1 MSEFLIVKPPR
12 GRAKIIFD
20 LEIVEPDTDGTSE
33 WSESSGIADSDDDV
47 SYISDPGITFE
58 SPDETSASDSDDDSS
73 AEGSDL
79 GEDTED
85 DDASSSSESLAEGES
100 RSDSDDDA
108 PAAPKTPK
116 FFIPKHHLEM
126 IESGEMTL
134 AELKKLEH
142 TDLLRVATHPKM
154 APVVEKEFGLRGV
167 YLLNHITIRPHQLYV
182 LKWMKDIRDKF
193 LAGPDPLECFSKK
206 AAKGQY
212 PKGAVEGQY
221 SAYHDPKSPDYG
233 WEMKGPIASPTMGLG
248 KTLMAIVDTL
258 STPKVTPY
266 ATLVVVSKT
275 VMNVWRLQTRN
286 FFGTGPTAPKILFF
300 HSQYMTPKE
309 IASVNRQTMK
319 DYEFVITTYDFCK
332 GAIAKTLSKG
342 TGKKVG
348 ADGKT
353 DGKTKRSFIIDE
365 CITYGDEHTLMKG
378 KIESVNLRTEKQAN
392 RPEWTGPLV
401 LYGTPFERVIADE
414 SQRFTNPDSDTFQA
428 MMALYGKFKL
438 CLTATSI
445 KNKGLDRWCQYR
457 FLGYSG
463 VREKKIWKESGE
475 KYNQTHGMNRFVM
488 EMSLDD
494 AGIELPP
501 KYENDIYLTLVGME
515 LEVADI
521 FNKRAKSMYEQH
533 LQKLCSSACI
543 LAMLQKLRLAS
554 IAPCLTL
561 ASAARLAEQKRIKA
575 GKALA
580 KKGADAEGDDDAD
593 EDAEAEDGKK
603 APKRKTDDPP
613 IDFEALVTGSEQGK
627 WIADRKGTAGIRSA
641 KMLKLIELL
650 KSFPPG
656 EKTVIFSTFTM
667 ALDLVEE
674 ALEEFL
680 PSGKYQRIDGGT
692 EGPDRERA
700 LHDFT
705 YNPKCLWM
713 LMTLKV
719 GGEGIDLTVARKTV
733 LLDPWWNTSAQDQA
747 KARTYRCG
755 QLRPTY
761 MFSFYIHDSVEQ
773 RVLKINNEKKDL
785 IDRFS
790 TGRTKRGAKDEKI
803 DLGKLF
809 A

>member
-1 MSEFLIVKPPR
+1 MSQFLIIKPPK
-12 GRAKIIFD
+12 GRAKLIF
-20 LEIVEPDTDGTSE
+20 EGVSEEESSE
-33 WSESSGIADSDDDV
+33 WSESSDDEEFSSSSEDEK
-47 SYISDPGITFE
+47 SYISDPGIYFE
-58 SPDETSASDSDDDSS
+58 DDSVSDSPDSDSASDSDSLTESS
-73 AEGSDL
+73 NSGD
-79 GEDTED
+79 
-85 DDASSSSESLAEGES
+85 SSSESLAEGET

-108 PAAPKTPK
+108 PAAPKQPK

-193 LAGPDPLECFSKK
+193 LAGPDPLEGFSKK
-206 AAKGQY
+206 NSARY
-212 PKGAVEGQY
+212 PH

-309 IASVNRQTMK
+309 IAAVNRQTMK

-332 GAIAKTLSKG
+332 GAIAKTISKSA
-342 TGKKVG
+342 K
-348 ADGKT
+348 GKT

-580 KKGADAEGDDDAD
+580 KKGDEDDGAD
-593 EDAEAEDGKK
+593 EDAEADAEDGTGGKK

-627 WIADRKGTAGIRSA
+627 WIADRKGTAGIRST

-650 KSFPPG
+650 KSFAPG
-656 EKTVIFSTFTM
+656 KKTVIFSTFTM

-674 ALEEFL
+674 TLEEFL

-719 GGEGIDLTVARKTV
+719 GGEGIDLTVAQNTI

-755 QLRPTY
+755 QVHPTY
-761 MFSFYIHDSVEQ
+761 MFSFYILDSVEQ
-773 RVLKINNEKKDL
+773 RVLKICNEKKDL